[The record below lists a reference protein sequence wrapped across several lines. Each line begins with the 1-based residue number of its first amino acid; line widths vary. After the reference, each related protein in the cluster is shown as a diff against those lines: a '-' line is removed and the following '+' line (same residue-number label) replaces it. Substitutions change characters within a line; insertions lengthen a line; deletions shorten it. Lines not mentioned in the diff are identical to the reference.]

1 MIFSSR
7 IRALP
12 QSLLTHTHDCLQLF
26 LLRRAMMAN
35 YLIRKENSMKSLL
48 ETLSQ
53 DVLSS
58 QNELENEVLAQAED
72 LKGLEALQRAHESGA
87 SLVNRPVHSQ
97 FRFDMPL
104 WLTLGSMA

>member
-1 MIFSSR
+1 
-7 IRALP
+7 
-12 QSLLTHTHDCLQLF
+12 LQLF
-26 LLRRAMMAN
+26 LLRRAMMAH

-87 SLVNRPVHSQ
+87 SLANRPVHSQ